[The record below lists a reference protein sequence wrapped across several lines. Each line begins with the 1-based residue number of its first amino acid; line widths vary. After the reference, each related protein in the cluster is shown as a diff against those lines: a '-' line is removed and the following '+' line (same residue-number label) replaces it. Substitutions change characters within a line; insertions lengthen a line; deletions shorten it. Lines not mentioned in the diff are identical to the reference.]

1 MASTLDQV
9 LGYGLIRPFRHD
21 GKSDFAAAGGVAL
34 VRAAVGQILG
44 TMAGNGTTTQG
55 EIPWRTE
62 FGSLLHL
69 LRHRKLDITTQALAR
84 TWVTDA
90 LSRWEPRVRVSAVEV
105 SAREVEAG
113 KGLRAMVIRVVYNV
127 LAEPRAGSMVLLQG
141 AVTEVPLAA

>member
-1 MASTLDQV
+1 MGTVSTLDQV

-21 GKSDFAAAGGVAL
+21 GRNDFAAAGGVVL

-62 FGSLLHL
+62 FGSLVHL
-69 LRHRKLDITTQALAR
+69 LRHRKLDATTQALAR

-90 LSRWEPRVRVSAVEV
+90 LARWEPRV
-105 SAREVEAG
+105 
-113 KGLRAMVIRVVYNV
+113 
-127 LAEPRAGSMVLLQG
+127 
-141 AVTEVPLAA
+141 